1 MRGGADDSYGIEV
14 AGLAGV
20 PAEVVKRAKAILKE
34 LVKGGKKFAKSA
46 LEPVQ
51 PSLDEVLNAAVA
63 DELRRL
69 DPNSLT
75 PIEALN
81 KLCELKKILAPLS

>member
-1 MRGGADDSYGIEV
+1 MEHYE
-14 AGLAGV
+14 
-20 PAEVVKRAKAILKE
+20 RALKTLEYDKIL
-34 LVKGGKKFAKSA
+34 AKSA
-46 LEPVQ
+46 PEPVQ

-63 DELRRL
+63 DELKRL

-81 KLCELKKILAPLS
+81 KLSELKKILAPLS